1 MNVIQKIGVWIII
14 VLLMLTVIGI
24 PFAVIMVQLQNISDV
39 LDRTEQQR
47 QQGKKK
53 K

>member
-24 PFAVIMVQLQNISDV
+24 PFAVIMVQLQNISDC
-39 LDRTEQQR
+39 LDRAEKR
-47 QQGKKK
+47 KVNKK
-53 K
+53 